1 MAYTETRTTGYGS
14 RLGNSCLGI
23 PMGLFLF
30 VIATI
35 LLWWNEGRAVHR
47 AQDIKLVAKTAQSI
61 GDISAAN
68 ASLDG
73 QLIHATGTASTNDV
87 LNDDVFG
94 IQTNAMS
101 IVRSAEY
108 YQWMEQEKHEKK
120 DKLGGKQEEVIIYTY
135 ERGWSNMPIN
145 SSKFKDPDYQDV
157 NNVIWDVEN
166 RRVNASNVSFGAYT
180 LPEQFIGDIVSKQ
193 SSKFEPLV
201 LSSDNPA
208 LKELNESVMKSLGEN
223 VRPEAAQVKDSL
235 AYVHVFGNQ
244 IYIGFNPSTPSI
256 GDIRITFEQLA
267 PSCNISLIAVPNNGT
282 FTTFSAKHNNN
293 EYELRV
299 GNWSLEQMIKQANED
314 NSTMTWLFRLVGLL
328 FVIAGLKM
336 IFSILV
342 TLFKVVPFLASIMNL
357 GVGLICAVVGF
368 AWSLIIIAIAW
379 IFYRPL
385 LGVALLVV
393 AGGLIYWLAI
403 KGKKQQATAA

>member
-1 MAYTETRTTGYGS
+1 M
-14 RLGNSCLGI
+14 GI
-23 PMGLFLF
+23 LLF
-30 VIATI
+30 VVATI
-35 LLWWNEGRAVHR
+35 ILWWNEGRAVHR

-73 QLIHATGTASTNDV
+73 QLIHATGTASTNDM
-87 LNDDVFG
+87 LSDDIFG
-94 IQTNAMS
+94 IQANAMA

-108 YQWMEQEKHEKK
+108 YQWMEHEKHETK
-120 DKLGGKQEEVIIYTY
+120 DKLGGKQEEVITYTY
-135 ERGWSNMPIN
+135 ERGWSNVPIN
-145 SSKFKDPDYQDV
+145 SSKFKDPDYRDV
-157 NNVIWDVEN
+157 NSVIWNVEDK
-166 RRVNASNVSFGAYT
+166 RVNAANVSFGAYT
-180 LPEQFIGDIVSKQ
+180 LPDRFIADIVSKQ
-193 SSKFEPLV
+193 SDKFEPLV

-208 LKELNESVMKSLGEN
+208 LKEINESVMKSLGEN

-244 IYIGFNPSTPSI
+244 VYIGFNPSKPSI

-267 PSCNISLIAVPNNGT
+267 PSCNISLIAVPTNGT
-282 FTTFSAKHNNN
+282 FTTFLAKHNDS
-293 EYELRV
+293 EYELRI
-299 GNWSLEQMIKQANED
+299 GTWSLEQMIKQANDD
-314 NSTMTWLFRLVGLL
+314 NSTMTWLLRLVGLL

-357 GVGLICAVVGF
+357 GVSLICSVVGL
-368 AWSLIIIAIAW
+368 AWTLLVVAIAW

-385 LGVALLVV
+385 LGIALLVV
-393 AGGLIYWLAI
+393 AGGLIYWLVI
-403 KGKKQQATAA
+403 KGKKQEATAA